1 MHAGEIA
8 NKANLCVPTIFP
20 YRMIAAGPDSHHP
33 YSFAQRRAHYPHRIV
48 ENPRRWALFLT
59 FRGPNLRPVQRLFS
73 MFPTGT
79 AGAALLLLRASV
91 ATTLIVNGT
100 AQWPLHTSFWTP
112 LVFLLPAFS
121 LFTGFLTPCGS
132 ILACLLQLVV
142 LLMTGGSNSFPIA
155 IAICNGVAVALLGP
169 GAYSMDAWLFGRH
182 RFDIPLRREPTPDSE
197 APGAAA
203 DASPAPPRRPLA
215 KRAGGSQ
222 NG

>member
-1 MHAGEIA
+1 
-8 NKANLCVPTIFP
+8 
-20 YRMIAAGPDSHHP
+20 
-33 YSFAQRRAHYPHRIV
+33 
-48 ENPRRWALFLT
+48 
-59 FRGPNLRPVQRLFS
+59 

-100 AQWPLHTSFWTP
+100 AQWPLHTSLWTP

-132 ILACLLQLVV
+132 ILACLVQLAV
-142 LLMTGGSNSFPIA
+142 LLMTGGSNSFPIV

-182 RFDIPLRREPTPDSE
+182 RLDIPLRREPTPSPVAQESVVE
-197 APGAAA
+197 A
-203 DASPAPPRRPLA
+203 SQAPPPRPLA